1 MADRVTVERVTV
13 DLPAAERVKVERPTT
28 PERNLAPETR
38 TPYVQP
44 SGLPD
49 KRPLTEREEAR
60 ARLKASVDAL
70 VERANLQVQLQK
82 EPLRM
87 LGGASAVGAAA
98 GTLLGVIVGRQFQRT
113 KKIYVDAD
121 SPEKHQKALIRAQKK
136 EKGGTSVGG
145 ALVATLTTLGIK
157 VLNDRVLTP
166 KLEEIAHNL
175 LSRAGQE
182 GSQGERRSTP
192 RAAGQTQS
200 AAAGTGGGWSL
211 RRSHPN
217 PAAAD
222 TNVTANFLKR
232 DEGAPASNAARV
244 GVPGGPSV
252 PGTGSSIPVP
262 VSTVE
267 AKAQGSPI
275 NPDEKA
281 NPNLR

>member
-13 DLPAAERVKVERPTT
+13 DLPATDRLAVKPPTM
-28 PERNLAPETR
+28 PQ
-38 TPYVQP
+38 YSSQP
-44 SGLPD
+44 GSLSLD
-49 KRPLTEREEAR
+49 EREEAR

-70 VERANLQVQLQK
+70 VERTNLQVQMQK

-98 GTLLGVIVGRQFQRT
+98 GTLLGIIVGRQFQRT

-121 SPEKHQKALIRAQKK
+121 SPEKDQKALIRAQKK

-157 VLNDRVLTP
+157 VLNDRLLTP
-166 KLEEIAHNL
+166 KLEEITHHL
-175 LSRAGQE
+175 LERAGQE
-182 GSQGERRSTP
+182 GPRPSTP
-192 RAAGQTQS
+192 RAADPAQS
-200 AAAGTGGGWSL
+200 AATGAGGSWSL
-211 RRSHPN
+211 GRRRPSSAP
-217 PAAAD
+217 AD
-222 TNVTANFLKR
+222 TNVIASFLKR
-232 DEGAPASNAARV
+232 DEGAQASQAARV

-252 PGTGSSIPVP
+252 PGTGSSIPAP

-275 NPDEKA
+275 NPEEKA
-281 NPNLR
+281 NPNIR